1 MNELI
6 NRLINKAKNKS
17 ELKILNSFK
26 QKKKIIKTPK
36 KTIKMKLTE

>member
-26 QKKKIIKTPK
+26 QKKNNKNPK
-36 KTIKMKLTE
+36 KTYQNEIN